1 MRAQV
6 ALFVL
11 AASVAVGCA
20 ERVRNAHSRPD
31 DSWATY
37 TPPVRPVEGPRADE
51 PVVIVT
57 IDGVRWKEVF
67 EGTDPEL
74 SNAPPVPASVIAP
87 NLHRLGTERGAFVG
101 APGSGVIAASG
112 PNYVSLPGYTEI
124 LGGRPPAACQDNL
137 CPRTRLPTILDEA
150 RASGAKV
157 AAFSSWAPL
166 ERAVTALPGAFH
178 VSCGRREG
186 DKTDPYPGHGSYRPD
201 RATASLALAY
211 FEAEQPDV
219 MFLGLGDSDEYAHR
233 GDYAG
238 YLSAIRHADDV
249 IGRLMDIIDRSGPRG
264 RKTHVIV
271 TADHGRAADFRSH
284 GRMPEAARVWM
295 VAAGPRFQAR
305 GRVTSVVE
313 RRLADIAPT
322 ARVVLGLPP
331 DTSEFA
337 GKPITEL
344 FGPEMSA
351 SL

>member
-6 ALFVL
+6 ALLVL
-11 AASVAVGCA
+11 ATSVAAGCA
-20 ERVRNAHSRPD
+20 EKVSAPQARAEEPRP
-31 DSWATY
+31 SF
-37 TPPVRPVEGPRADE
+37 TPPARPVEGRRVDA

-57 IDGVRWKEVF
+57 LDGVRWKEIF
-67 EGTDPEL
+67 EGTDPAL
-74 SNAPPVPASVIAP
+74 SHAPPVPAHVIAP
-87 NLHRLGTERGAFVG
+87 NLHKLGTERGAFVG

-124 LGGRPPAACQDNL
+124 LGGRPSLSCQDNG
-137 CPRTRLPTILDEA
+137 CPRTQLPTVLDEA

-157 AAFSSWAPL
+157 AAFSSWPTL
-166 ERAVTALPGAFH
+166 ERAVTSFPGAFH
-178 VSCGRREG
+178 VSCGRRPG
-186 DKTDPYPGHGSYRPD
+186 DTTDPYPGHGNYRPD
-201 RATASLALAY
+201 RATASVALSY

-219 MFLGLGDSDEYAHR
+219 MFLGLGDPDEHAHR

-249 IGRLMDIIDRSGPRG
+249 IGRLLDILDRSGPRG
-264 RKTHVIV
+264 RRTHVIV

-284 GRMPEAARVWM
+284 GRMAEAARVWM
-295 VAAGPRFQAR
+295 VAAGPRFEAR
-305 GRVTSVVE
+305 GRVTSTVE

-331 DTSEFA
+331 DESEHA

-344 FGPEMSA
+344 FGSEASA